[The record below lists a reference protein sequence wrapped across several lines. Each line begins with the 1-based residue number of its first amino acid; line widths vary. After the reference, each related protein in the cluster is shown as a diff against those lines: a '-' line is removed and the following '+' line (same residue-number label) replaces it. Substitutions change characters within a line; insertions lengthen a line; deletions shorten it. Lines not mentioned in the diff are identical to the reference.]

1 MHERTF
7 IGLDVHARSV
17 QAGVLDGLTGEV
29 KSLAVPVATKALV
42 AWVCAQPAPAVTY
55 EAGPTGYEL
64 ARALLAAG
72 AGCAQTQATSAL
84 VATGTARLFTS
95 PVSPSSTPAW
105 TERACTSRP
114 MNVRSC
120 IATPPR
126 GRGLPSRCSQRRPAP
141 DYALRR
147 RAVPY
152 GLDSITSLILSS
164 RLRNVSAS

>member
-114 MNVRSC
+114 MNVPACAPRRRGARAPGGRRRRARSR
-120 IATPPR
+120 PR
-126 GRGLPSRCSQRRPAP
+126 GHPAPVLRVRRPALAAP
-141 DYALRR
+141 AHHRR
-147 RAVPY
+147 RQA
-152 GLDSITSLILSS
+152 
-164 RLRNVSAS
+164 